1 MQSIGTED
9 PKSRQ
14 VYVSSLGKNL
24 LREAFL
30 GNNDFTQ
37 MQQSIFCPTTP
48 QAQVHFFTSSNRLYW
63 THYNCLPQRKRIWI

>member
-1 MQSIGTED
+1 MQSIGIED

-37 MQQSIFCPTTP
+37 MQQSIFNPTTA
-48 QAQVHFFTSSNRLYW
+48 QAQVLHANNLLDSVGDVTAISR
-63 THYNCLPQRKRIWI
+63 